1 MFDNI
6 GKRIQTIFLIFIIV
20 LLSVVMGVIGFG
32 NPSGEGCNPRSV
44 GYAASV
50 YGETITEGDFRAAY
64 IAAGFAERTE
74 QQQEAGRLKQYLLE
88 GLIERELL
96 VREAQRL
103 GFTVDEEEVMRR
115 TAREQLILLSAPVD
129 APDTF
134 LPRLQ
139 YSFADRDGN
148 FSADFLRR
156 FIQFRL
162 RRSIDEFVAWQA
174 RETLADRVRETVTSP
189 VTVSPREVWDA
200 YVQQTDR
207 ATISYVRFNPA
218 DYRDEVVVED
228 AALTTWMSENTE
240 AIDAEYRRQR
250 HRYTNLEEQV
260 RARHILIGVAQDAS
274 DADRTAAR
282 TRAEDMLR
290 RAQAGEDF
298 AQLARENSTDQG
310 SAVRGGD
317 LGYFPRGRM
326 VAPFETAA
334 FSHQEPALHGEVV
347 ESQFG
352 FHVIKVEGRRQGN
365 VPEAEARREIAE
377 GLYRNAR
384 ASELAR
390 AEADRALAYLRE
402 GHSTDELNEQLRRG
416 WQTQPA
422 GGTPAEG
429 TPAEG
434 GTTAEG
440 DPQPA
445 ADTPERPR
453 APQVAQTS
461 FGRTERALRG
471 AFDSTPLSTAAFE
484 RTMEDPLPSAPVQ
497 LGDNWV
503 VFRLDELT
511 LATQEGLDDE
521 TRTRITD
528 RLLAQKRAEVLNAYV
543 MRLRAQAEADGAIR
557 RNPEILRY
565 GNEEGSERSEPE
577 ETASL

>member
-1 MFDNI
+1 MFENL
-6 GKRIQTIFLIFIIV
+6 GKRIQTVFLIFIIL
-20 LLSVVMGVIGFG
+20 LLSVVMGVVGFG
-32 NPSGEGCNPRSV
+32 NPTEGCGARSA
-44 GYAASV
+44 GYAATV

-64 IAAGFAERTE
+64 TAAGFADRPPRM
-74 QQQEAGRLKQYLLE
+74 QQSGRLKEYLLE

-96 VREAQRL
+96 AREAERL
-103 GFTVDEEEVMRR
+103 GFTVDREEVMRR

-129 APDTF
+129 APAGF

-156 FIQFRL
+156 FIQYRL
-162 RRSIDEFVAWQA
+162 RRSIDEFVTWQA
-174 RETLADRVRETVTSP
+174 NETLADRVRETITAP

-207 ATISYVRFNPA
+207 AAISYVRFNPA
-218 DYRDEVVVED
+218 DYRDDVVVEEE
-228 AALTTWMSENTE
+228 ALTAWMGENTE
-240 AIDAEYRRQR
+240 DIDAELRRQR

-260 RARHILIGVAQDAS
+260 RARHILIGVANDAS
-274 DADRTAAR
+274 DDVRSAAR
-282 TRAEDMLR
+282 TRAQDLLR
-290 RAQAGEDF
+290 QAQEGADF

-326 VAPFETAA
+326 VAPFEQAA
-334 FSHQEPALHGEVV
+334 FSHQEPAIHDQVV

-352 FHVIKVEGRRQGN
+352 FHVIEVQGRRQGD

-384 ASELAR
+384 AGELAR
-390 AEADRALAYLRE
+390 AEADRALAYLRD
-402 GHSTDELNEQLRRG
+402 GHTTDELNEQLRRG
-416 WQTQPA
+416 WREAPA
-422 GGTPAEG
+422 AAPPPEG
-429 TPAEG
+429 E
-434 GTTAEG
+434 
-440 DPQPA
+440 DPQPTEGEEPQPTA
-445 ADTPERPR
+445 ENDTPPERER
-453 APQVAQTS
+453 APQVQQTS

-471 AFDSTPLSTAAFE
+471 AFDSSPLTTAAFA
-484 RTMEDPLPSAPVQ
+484 RTTEDPLPAEPLQ

-503 VFRLDELT
+503 IFRLDELT
-511 LATQEGLDDE
+511 IATPEGLTDE
-521 TRTRITD
+521 ARARIQD

-557 RNPEILRY
+557 RNLEVLRY
-565 GNEEGSERSEPE
+565 GEESGQQTEPE